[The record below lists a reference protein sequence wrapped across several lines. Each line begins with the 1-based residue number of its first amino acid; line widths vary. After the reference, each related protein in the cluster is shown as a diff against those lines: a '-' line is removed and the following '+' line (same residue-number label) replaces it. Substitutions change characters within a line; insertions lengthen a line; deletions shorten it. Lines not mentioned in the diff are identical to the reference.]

1 MSSSITIP
9 RLRVSP
15 FLVLGNVF
23 SNSLQENG
31 LSLLCE
37 RKAVVIE
44 LQPVHKTTLVLSF
57 NNLNAPIERFKN
69 MNYFI

>member
-1 MSSSITIP
+1 MNTKICVP
-9 RLRVSP
+9 LLRVSS

-44 LQPVHKTTLVLSF
+44 LQPVHKTMLVLSF
-57 NNLNAPIERFKN
+57 NNFNAPIERFKS